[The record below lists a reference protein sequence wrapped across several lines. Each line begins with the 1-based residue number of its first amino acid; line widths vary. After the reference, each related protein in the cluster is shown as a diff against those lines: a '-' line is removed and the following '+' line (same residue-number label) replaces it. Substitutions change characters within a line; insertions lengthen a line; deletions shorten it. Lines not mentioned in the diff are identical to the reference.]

1 MTNTNTNINADDS
14 LPQFAKMIDRVGGDH
29 KNYQYEGVRWCR
41 QNEQDGRGG
50 GLVADEMGLGK
61 TLTMIGL
68 LIENFKRRTLIV
80 VPVALIDQWRDQIH
94 RFTGHSPVVF
104 HGKGRKVDPAV
115 LLSAPVVLTTY
126 ATLKPPSTAGRPRY
140 AHPSDGSSPAPRS
153 RTKRKTSSHS
163 PPWWASRAKSSSAP
177 TASVGTAEECSGAQ
191 KTTSG

>member
-1 MTNTNTNINADDS
+1 MTNTNTNANTNTNTNADDS

-104 HGKGRKVDPAV
+104 HGKGRKVDPCRTPLRTRGAHH
-115 LLSAPVVLTTY
+115 LRNDGLQQQT
-126 ATLKPPSTAGRPRY
+126 PPD
-140 AHPSDGSSPAPRS
+140 HP
-153 RTKRKTSSHS
+153 
-163 PPWWASRAKSSSAP
+163 PP
-177 TASVGTAEECSGAQ
+177 
-191 KTTSG
+191 